1 MEIATVLFAQ
11 KKFSKEILNFE
22 ICYRCDLL
30 VIQGVI
36 VLVISNRCRSSLL
49 AIDRP
54 ILKCPA
60 RLLPE
65 FYSSCILSIILKNI
79 ATVNI
84 SFWLVCRGRFN
95 LCQIVSIAEQI
106 NFYHI
111 GRICVNW
118 VCSRWYL
125 LPFVAPL
132 RKEKLFYD
140 EINSDQKIKKFLNN
154 LAVCQFIT
162 NHTVTTF
169 QPKPTKQMFGQWMA
183 NGNSTSKQWN
193 GYNVLLLLGTGS
205 AR

>member
-11 KKFSKEILNFE
+11 KRFSKEFLNFE

-30 VIQGVI
+30 VVQGVI

-95 LCQIVSIAEQI
+95 LCQIVSIAEQV
-106 NFYHI
+106 NFNRYRSHL
-111 GRICVNW
+111 RNV
-118 VCSRWYL
+118 VCPRWYL
-125 LPFVAPL
+125 RDVVPGVVVYHISCMGWVGEWDQIWTDSGSHRRLN
-132 RKEKLFYD
+132 KLT
-140 EINSDQKIKKFLNN
+140 SDLTQVEL
-154 LAVCQFIT
+154 
-162 NHTVTTF
+162 
-169 QPKPTKQMFGQWMA
+169 
-183 NGNSTSKQWN
+183 
-193 GYNVLLLLGTGS
+193 
-205 AR
+205 

>member
-11 KKFSKEILNFE
+11 KRFSKEFLNFE

-54 ILKCPA
+54 ILKCPV

-65 FYSSCILSIILKNI
+65 FHSSCILSIILKNI

-95 LCQIVSIAEQI
+95 LCQIVSIAEQV
-106 NFYHI
+106 NFNRYRSHL
-111 GRICVNW
+111 RNV
-118 VCSRWYL
+118 VCPRWYL
-125 LPFVAPL
+125 LVSVAL
-132 RKEKLFYD
+132 WRKKKLFYAG
-140 EINSDQKIKKFLNN
+140 INSDQKIRKFNN
-154 LAVCQFIT
+154 LSLSFCD
-162 NHTVTTF
+162 
-169 QPKPTKQMFGQWMA
+169 
-183 NGNSTSKQWN
+183 
-193 GYNVLLLLGTGS
+193 
-205 AR
+205 